1 MRILLLAHGPSIHTR
16 RWARAL
22 RERGHDLLLLT
33 AHPTPA
39 PEGPERVVGRP
50 WPVAALRYWSALGD
64 VRREMRPF
72 RPDVTVAHFLPNYGL
87 LAALSGA
94 TPWMLACW
102 GSDLLINARRSPL
115 HRARARYVLRR
126 APLIHVDAEV
136 LAEAAM
142 ALGARPGRVWTRA
155 WGVDTAALAPAGRGD
170 GVDAGTA
177 GGGATAP
184 VRILWTR
191 QLEPV
196 YDPEPFVRALGEL
209 KRRGFPFRA
218 AMAGEGPMRGRVAD
232 WIREE
237 DLAREVTLEGFVGE
251 ERLRALY
258 RESDLY
264 VSVSRSDSTSQ
275 SLLEAM
281 AAGLLP
287 IVSDIAGN
295 REWVT
300 HRRQGYLVPTGD
312 KDAIACAIAE
322 ASRDPERDAMRTR
335 AREKAAAEGS
345 FADTLDQLEARL
357 TALALLHAS
366 GRRAP

>member
-16 RWARAL
+16 RWVRAL
-22 RERGHDLLLLT
+22 RERGHDLSLLT
-33 AHPTPA
+33 AHASPS
-39 PEGPERVVGRP
+39 PEAPERVVGLPLP
-50 WPVAALRYWSALGD
+50 WAALRYLSALGA
-64 VRREMRPF
+64 VRREMLEF

-94 TPWMLACW
+94 RSWMLSCW
-102 GSDLLINARRSPL
+102 GSDLLINPYRSPL

-136 LAEAAM
+136 LAEVAV
-142 ALGARPGRVWTRA
+142 ALGADPGRVWTRA
-155 WGVDTAALAPAGRGD
+155 WGVDAAALAPAGGE
-170 GVDAGTA
+170 GA
-177 GGGATAP
+177 GGKGGP
-184 VRILWTR
+184 RILWTR

-196 YDPEPFVRALGEL
+196 YDPEPFVRALGAL
-209 KRRGFPFRA
+209 KRRGFAFRA
-218 AMAGEGPMRGRVAD
+218 SMAGDGPMRDLVSA

-237 DLAREVTLEGFVGE
+237 GVEREVTLEGFVEE

-258 RESDLY
+258 RASDLY

-281 AAGLLP
+281 AAGLFP

-300 HRRQGYLVPTGD
+300 HRREGYLVPTGD
-312 KDAIACAIAE
+312 VDAIACAVEE
-322 ASRDPERDAMRTR
+322 AWRDPERDAMRAR
-335 AREKAAAEGS
+335 ARERVLERGNFS
-345 FADTLDQLEARL
+345 ETVDQLEARL
-357 TALALLHAS
+357 RALAARE
-366 GRRAP
+366 RRRP